1 MQGGGQMNSRERVL
15 TALDHREPD
24 RVPFDMGGTVL
35 TGINVKAYTA
45 LREYLALPQIE
56 PAIVDVVQQLAQ
68 VDDDVL
74 DRLGVDVKNVAPR
87 SSASYKIEITEM
99 EGGDYTCFYDE
110 YGIGWRM
117 PKVGG
122 LYYDMFH
129 HPLGGDIGESDVDR
143 YVLPN
148 PTDPARFAGLRE
160 AAERAIQE
168 EKRALVVGNLSAGV
182 FEMYLWTRG
191 FMRGYAD
198 LIGRPALF
206 QKIMRRFQDLQLAYW
221 AKMFDVLGDTI
232 DVVQLADDF
241 AGQHDM
247 LISPGVYR
255 RYIKPLH
262 REVFD
267 FIRSR
272 SRARIFLHSCGSV
285 RKVIPDLIEIGL
297 DIINPVQVS
306 AAGMDSAELKRE
318 YGKDLTFWGG
328 GVDTQRVFDEN
339 HTPEEVSED
348 VKRRLTDLMPGGGFV
363 FATVH
368 NIQGNVPPENIM
380 AMWETLQEYGAYSH

>member
-1 MQGGGQMNSRERVL
+1 MNSRERVL
-15 TALDHREPD
+15 TTLNHREPD

-45 LREYLALPQIE
+45 LRDYLGLPRIE
-56 PAIVDVVQQLAQ
+56 PTIVDVVQQLAQ

-74 DRLGVDVKNVAPR
+74 DHLVVDVKNVAPR
-87 SSASYKIEITEM
+87 SSASYQIEIKETED
-99 EGGDYTCFYDE
+99 GNYTYFYDE

-117 PKVGG
+117 PKAGG
-122 LYYDMFH
+122 LYYDMFD
-129 HPLGGDIGESDVDR
+129 HPLRGDIDESNVDC
-143 YVLPN
+143 YVLPD
-148 PTDPARFAGLRE
+148 PKDPARFVGLRE
-160 AAERAIQE
+160 AAERVIKE
-168 EKRALVVGNLSAGV
+168 EQRALVVGNLSAGI

-191 FMRGYAD
+191 FIDGYAD
-198 LIGRPALF
+198 FIGRPALS
-206 QKIMRRFQDLQLAYW
+206 QKIMHRFMDIQLAYW
-221 AKMFDVLGDTI
+221 EKMFDVLGNMI

-241 AGQHDM
+241 AGQNDM
-247 LISPGVYR
+247 LISPSSYR
-255 RYIKPLH
+255 RYLKPLH
-262 REVFD
+262 KELFD

-272 SRARIFLHSCGSV
+272 SSAKIFLHSCGSI

-328 GVDTQRVFDEN
+328 GIDTQRVFDEN
-339 HTPEEVSED
+339 HTPEEVRED
-348 VKRRLTDLMPGGGFV
+348 VKRRIIDLMPGGGFV
-363 FATVH
+363 YAAVH

-380 AMWETLQEYGAYSH
+380 AMWETLQEYGTYTT

>member
-1 MQGGGQMNSRERVL
+1 MNSRERVL
-15 TALDHREPD
+15 TALNHKEPD
-24 RVPFDMGGTVL
+24 RVPFDMGGTIV

-45 LREYLALPQIE
+45 LRDYLGLPRIK
-56 PAIVDVVQQLAQ
+56 PTIVDVVQQLAQ

-74 DRLGVDVKNVAPR
+74 DRLGVDVENVAPR
-87 SSASYKIEITEM
+87 SSASYKIEIKEM
-99 EGGDYTCFYDE
+99 EDGNYTYFYDE

-122 LYYDMFH
+122 LYYDMFD
-129 HPLGGDIGESDVDR
+129 HPLRGDIDESDVDC
-143 YVLPN
+143 YALPN
-148 PTDPARFAGLRE
+148 PKDPARFAGLRE
-160 AAERAIQE
+160 AAERMIE
-168 EKRALVVGNLSAGV
+168 EEQRALVVGNLSAGI

-191 FMRGYAD
+191 FMEGYAD
-198 LIGRPALF
+198 FIGRPALS
-206 QKIMRRFQDLQLAYW
+206 QKIMHRFMDLQLAYW
-221 AKMFDVLGDTI
+221 EKMFDVLGDMI
-232 DVVQLADDF
+232 DIVQLADDF
-241 AGQHDM
+241 AGQNDM
-247 LISPGVYR
+247 LISPNSYR

-262 REVFD
+262 KELFD

-272 SRARIFLHSCGSV
+272 SSAKIFLHSCGSI

-328 GVDTQRVFDEN
+328 GVDTQRAFDEN

-348 VKRRLTDLMPGGGFV
+348 VKRRITDLMPGGGFV

-368 NIQGNVPPENIM
+368 NIQHNVPPENIM
-380 AMWETLQEYGAYSH
+380 AMWETLQEYGIYTS

>member
-1 MQGGGQMNSRERVL
+1 MNSRERVL
-15 TALDHREPD
+15 TALNHREPD
-24 RVPFDMGGTVL
+24 RVPFDMGGTIV

-45 LREYLALPQIE
+45 LRDYLGLPRIE
-56 PAIVDVVQQLAQ
+56 PIIVDVVQQLAQ

-74 DRLGVDVKNVAPR
+74 DRLGVDVENVAPR
-87 SSASYKIEITEM
+87 SSASYKIEIKEM
-99 EGGDYTCFYDE
+99 EDGNYTYFYDE

-122 LYYDMFH
+122 LYYDMFD
-129 HPLGGDIGESDVDR
+129 HPLRGDIDESDVDC
-143 YVLPN
+143 YVLPD
-148 PTDPARFAGLRE
+148 PKDPARFAGLRE
-160 AAERAIQE
+160 AAERVIEE
-168 EKRALVVGNLSAGV
+168 EKRALVVGNLSAGI

-191 FMRGYAD
+191 FMKGYAD
-198 LIGRPALF
+198 FIGRPALS
-206 QKIMRRFQDLQLAYW
+206 QKIMHRFMDLQLAYW
-221 AKMFDVLGDTI
+221 EKMFDVLGDMI
-232 DVVQLADDF
+232 DIVQLADDF
-241 AGQHDM
+241 AGQNDM
-247 LISPGVYR
+247 LISPSSYR

-262 REVFD
+262 KELFD

-272 SRARIFLHSCGSV
+272 SSAKIFLHSCGSI

-328 GVDTQRVFDEN
+328 GVDTQRAFDEN
-339 HTPEEVSED
+339 HTPAEVSED
-348 VKRRLTDLMPGGGFV
+348 VKRRITDLMPGGGFV

-368 NIQGNVPPENIM
+368 NIQHNVPPENIM
-380 AMWETLQEYGAYSH
+380 AMWETLQEYGIYTS